1 MPKTNLSKPRPDN
14 TSPVSLV
21 PDTTSPDLTEVLIDR
36 LSDDLL
42 AELDLKNISGKVFN
56 SLVKKAKNRFFAWLQ
71 SEETSFVP
79 LNEIDAQTIDI
90 DTQKV
95 A

>member
-1 MPKTNLSKPRPDN
+1 MSKVRTGQTP
-14 TSPVSLV
+14 PVSLV
-21 PDTTSPDLTEVLIDR
+21 PDTNTPDLTEVLIDR

-42 AELDLKNISGKVFN
+42 AEINVKNLSGKVFN
-56 SLVKKAKNRFFAWLQ
+56 AMVKKAKTRFFDWLL

-79 LNEIDAQTIDI
+79 MNEIDAQVIDI